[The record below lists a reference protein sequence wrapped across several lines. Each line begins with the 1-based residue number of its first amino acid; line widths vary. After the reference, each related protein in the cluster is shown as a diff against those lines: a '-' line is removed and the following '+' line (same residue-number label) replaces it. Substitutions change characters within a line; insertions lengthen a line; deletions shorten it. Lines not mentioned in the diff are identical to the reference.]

1 MYRVRLAAAL
11 ALLLIFIQ
19 PGWIQRVWAAEPEKQ
34 YSPAELRA
42 DFTAMY
48 QGLKSGAFDLFAFT
62 PQPVMDTA
70 FRRELKRLDRPMTK
84 LEAEIRFEAFA
95 ALAHQGHARVD
106 APYAAWEARRA
117 AGGRAF
123 PLAIRVADGR
133 VYVARNASGLGE
145 IAPGDELLAM
155 NGQSMPA
162 WLQRAERHVSA
173 ETPRMA
179 HSLMEY
185 DFPVYVWIELGDPD
199 GFDIRLRKPD
209 GRVLA
214 LRLPARTRA
223 EMTAAAAK
231 APPSLNLDE
240 PLRESRVLDG
250 GVGYLRP
257 GPFYNAEAK
266 TGAEEWDVSGFSAFV
281 DAAFGKFQAAGVD
294 RIIIDLRGN
303 PGGDNLFSDPMI
315 AWFADR
321 PFRFFSEF
329 KVKVSPESTR
339 SNADRIANDAEAAG
353 PVSRQYAGMY
363 AHARDGEVVDFVM
376 PMAQPRQGGRFKGK
390 VFLLIDRQSYSNSVS
405 VAALVQDYHFA
416 TVIGEETSDVA
427 AAYGA
432 MEQFTLPATGIK
444 VGYPKA
450 HIIRASGDRTVRGV
464 VPDIAIRIP
473 VVQTPADEVLQQAVR
488 IARTAR

>member
-1 MYRVRLAAAL
+1 MYRVRLTAAL
-11 ALLLIFIQ
+11 ALLLFIQ
-19 PGWIQRVWAAEPEKQ
+19 PVWIQRVWAAEPEKQ
-34 YSPAELRA
+34 YSPAELKA

-48 QGLKSGAFDLFAFT
+48 QGLRSGAFDLFAFT
-62 PQPVMDTA
+62 PRPVMDTA
-70 FRRELKRLDRPMTK
+70 FRRELQRLDRPMTK
-84 LEAEIRFEAFA
+84 LEAEIRFEEFA

-106 APYAAWEARRA
+106 APYAAWEARRV
-117 AGGRAF
+117 AGLAAF
-123 PLAIRVADGR
+123 PLSIRVVNGR
-133 VYVARNASGLGE
+133 VYVARDRSGLAGV
-145 IAPGDELLAM
+145 APGDEILSI
-155 NGQSMPA
+155 NGQSMQA
-162 WLQRAERHVSA
+162 WLKRAERHVSA

-185 DFPVYVWIELGDPD
+185 DFPVYVWIELGEVAGYDV
-199 GFDIRLRKPD
+199 RLRKPG

-231 APPSLNLDE
+231 APPSLNLNE
-240 PLRESRVLDG
+240 PMRESRLLGD

-257 GPFYNAEAK
+257 GPFYNAAAK
-266 TGAEEWDVSGFSAFV
+266 TGAEEWDVSGFKAFI
-281 DAAFGKFQAAGVD
+281 DDAFGKFQAAGVD

-339 SNADRIANDAEAAG
+339 SNADRIANDAMAAG
-353 PVSRQYAGMY
+353 PVSRQYAEMY
-363 AHARDGEVVDFVM
+363 AHAKDGDLVDFVM
-376 PMAQPRQGGRFKGK
+376 PMAQPRPGERFKGK
-390 VFLLIDRQSYSNSVS
+390 AFLLIDRQSYSNSVS

-427 AAYGA
+427 AAFGA

-464 VPDIAIRIP
+464 VPDITIRIP
-473 VVQTPADEVLQQAVR
+473 VVQTPADEVLQEAVR
-488 IARTAR
+488 IASAGR